1 MLPGVAA
8 ARGSFTVRRMSA
20 HWVALTAAALTSFIA
35 GALATALAVLAG
47 QALPLAV
54 QHDPAV
60 APGTELQARGPVP
73 AGQAAATAR
82 RVTRRAAW

>member
-1 MLPGVAA
+1 MPPSVAA

-20 HWVALTAAALTSFIA
+20 RWVALTAGALTSFIA
-35 GALATALAVLAG
+35 GALAVFAG